1 MRQGIAELENQ
12 HLEIVNWLLERE
24 GNPNAEINFKR
35 VVKLIAEH
43 NEKYANLK
51 LMFKSLT
58 EDFEQKEKYYK
69 KQLHSIKKAETLGQ
83 AKLIAT
89 ETLL

>member
-1 MRQGIAELENQ
+1 MKQGIVELENQ
-12 HLEIVNWLLERE
+12 HLDIVNWLLKRE
-24 GNPNAEINFKR
+24 GNPDAEINFKR
-35 VVKLIAEH
+35 VVKLIAEYKA
-43 NEKYANLK
+43 EQ
-51 LMFKSLT
+51 LT
-58 EDFEQKEKYYK
+58 KEKYYR